1 MFRLGKTC
9 NEAGVRSCETDSLW
23 TGWRDSNSCPER
35 RSVQR
40 AGYTKMTK
48 IEKLIVIAISLLSAL
63 CILGLTLFTTQVVV
77 DHQKMLEQQ
86 QAILDLLYAIHSLLS
101 SSTVI

>member
-1 MFRLGKTC
+1 
-9 NEAGVRSCETDSLW
+9 
-23 TGWRDSNSCPER
+23 
-35 RSVQR
+35 
-40 AGYTKMTK
+40 MTK

-63 CILGLTLFTTQVVV
+63 CILGLALFTTQVAA
-77 DHQKMLEQQ
+77 DHQKLLEQQ

>member
-1 MFRLGKTC
+1 MFRFGKTC
-9 NEAGVRSCETDSLW
+9 DETGVRSCKTDSLRA
-23 TGWRDSNSCPER
+23 GWRNSDSGPER

-63 CILGLTLFTTQVVV
+63 CILGLALFTMQVAA
-77 DHQKMLEQQ
+77 DHQKLLEQQ
-86 QAILDLLYAIHSLLS
+86 DILDLLYAIHSLLS